1 MASQPKALES
11 VPKRKS
17 SVLCIDD
24 EPSILKV
31 RKLLLES
38 AGYFVLTA
46 SNGKEGLDIFR
57 SNLVDAVV
65 VDFSMP
71 YMDGGIVAAHVKKI
85 KPRIPVILLSAYPGA
100 QEIVIGVIDACIE
113 NGGDPKDLLG
123 RLKSLLRLRS
133 HSHPE
138 LKSEYVIFADASR
151 HCLDCSDAV
160 CNLLGY
166 SRAEMLEKTIDDI
179 GYKPEEVP
187 ALFEDYQK
195 RGLLDGEVTLKH
207 RNGRPLLIRFH
218 SWSFPDGC
226 LAAIWEPV
234 NDWQELYRA
243 AMLEID
249 PIKLKRRVEV
259 ALLAVHRRMRDLEET
274 PSKVNGESVALNDA
288 LNGLRVLER
297 EH

>member
-1 MASQPKALES
+1 M
-11 VPKRKS
+11 
-17 SVLCIDD
+17 
-24 EPSILKV
+24 
-31 RKLLLES
+31 
-38 AGYFVLTA
+38 
-46 SNGKEGLDIFR
+46 DIFR

-65 VDFSMP
+65 VDYSMP
-71 YMDGGIVAAHVKKI
+71 DMDGGIVAAHVKRI
-85 KPRIPVILLSAYPGA
+85 KPRIPVIMLSAYPGA
-100 QEIVIGVIDACIE
+100 QEIVNGVIDAFIE
-113 NGGDPKDLLG
+113 KGGDPKDLLG

-179 GYKPEEVP
+179 GYKPEGVP

-195 RGLLDGEVTLKH
+195 RGLLDGEFILKH

-226 LAAIWEPV
+226 LAAIWEPA

-249 PIKLKRRVEV
+249 PIRLKRRVEV
-259 ALLAVHRRMRDLEET
+259 ALLAVHRRMRELEET
-274 PSKVNGESVALNDA
+274 PSKVNGESVSLNDA
-288 LNGLRVLER
+288 LNGLRVLQR
-297 EH
+297 EN